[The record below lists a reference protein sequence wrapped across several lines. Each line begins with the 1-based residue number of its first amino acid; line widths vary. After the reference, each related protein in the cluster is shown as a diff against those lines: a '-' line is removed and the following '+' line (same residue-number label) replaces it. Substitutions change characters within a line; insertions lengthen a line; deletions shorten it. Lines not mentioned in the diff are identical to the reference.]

1 MNTITAVPIQ
11 LITLKHALKMEID
24 TELGMQLTAEPALRI
39 YKRLIADQAG
49 IKVGR
54 GLKGRIEAL
63 EIVESLLEQINER
76 R

>member
-1 MNTITAVPIQ
+1 MNTITAVPVQ

-24 TELGMQLTAEPALRI
+24 LEMQLTNEPALRI

-54 GLKGRIEAL
+54 GLKGRVEAL